1 MSAAKTT
8 GVSYV
13 LGFDPEDAHR
23 RIDDW
28 QATLVT
34 RAARA
39 EHLAAHVRTLRAEGS
54 DPDLVVQATVDH
66 TGRLLDLT
74 ISERA
79 RDWPMSRVA
88 EAVRVAV
95 TMAQEAV
102 ADLTRQAVAE
112 AGFGT
117 DT

>member
-1 MSAAKTT
+1 MCAADTT
-8 GVSYV
+8 GVYMF
-13 LGFDPEDAHR
+13 GFDPEDAHR
-23 RIDDW
+23 RIDEW
-28 QATLVT
+28 HATLLT

-39 EHLAAHVRTLRAEGS
+39 EQLAAHVRTLHAEGA
-54 DPDLVVQATVDH
+54 DPDRLARATVDH
-66 TGRLLDLT
+66 RGRLLELT

-102 ADLTRQAVAE
+102 VELARQATAE
-112 AGFGT
+112 AGFG
-117 DT
+117 DDG

>member
-1 MSAAKTT
+1 MF
-8 GVSYV
+8 
-13 LGFDPEDAHR
+13 GFDPDDAHR

-39 EHLAAHVRTLRAEGS
+39 EQLAAHVRTLRAEGS
-54 DPDLVVQATVDH
+54 DPDRAVQATVDH
-66 TGRLLDLT
+66 NGRLLELT

-79 RDWPMSRVA
+79 RDWPMSRIA

-102 ADLTRQAVAE
+102 VELTRRAVAE
-112 AGFGT
+112 AGFG
-117 DT
+117 DDD

>member
-1 MSAAKTT
+1 MF
-8 GVSYV
+8 GI
-13 LGFDPEDAHR
+13 DPEDAHR

-28 QATLVT
+28 HATLAT

-39 EHLAAHVRTLRAEGS
+39 EHLAAHVRTLRAEGT
-54 DPDLVVQATVDH
+54 DPDRVVQATVDH
-66 TGRLLDLT
+66 NGHLLELT

-79 RDWPMSRVA
+79 RDWPMARIA

-102 ADLTRQAVAE
+102 VALTRDAVAE
-112 AGFGT
+112 AGFG
-117 DT
+117 DVD